1 MDDENKQP
9 EDAATDETDAFADD
23 APTEGTAGSDGGG
36 GDDAAGEQRTDG
48 LNDRLTALESVVSE
62 LSKTVAAMQA
72 DARDGL
78 MDGDDTTDATDDE
91 DEDGINLTLDD
102 LMG

>member
-1 MDDENKQP
+1 MDDDNKQP
-9 EDAATDETDAFADD
+9 EDDATEETDATTDD

-36 GDDAAGEQRTDG
+36 DSDASEEQRTDD

-62 LSKTVAAMQA
+62 LSATVAAMQE

-78 MDGDDTTDATDDE
+78 MDGDDADDATDGE
-91 DEDGINLTLDD
+91 DDDGINLTLDD

>member
-9 EDAATDETDAFADD
+9 EDDATDETDETTDTPD
-23 APTEGTAGSDGGG
+23 SEETSGGGG
-36 GDDAAGEQRTDG
+36 GDDAADEQRTDD

-78 MDGDDTTDATDDE
+78 MDGDDTTEATDDE

>member
-1 MDDENKQP
+1 MDDDNKQP
-9 EDAATDETDAFADD
+9 EDDATDETDATTDD

-36 GDDAAGEQRTDG
+36 GDASDEQRTDD

-62 LSKTVAAMQA
+62 LSKTVAAMQEG
-72 DARDGL
+72 ARDGL
-78 MDGDDTTDATDDE
+78 MDGDETHDAMDDE

>member
-9 EDAATDETDAFADD
+9 VDDATDETDAFADTPD
-23 APTEGTAGSDGGG
+23 SEETSGGG
-36 GDDAAGEQRTDG
+36 GDGDASDEQRTDDI
-48 LNDRLTALESVVSE
+48 NDRLTALESVVSE

-78 MDGDDTTDATDDE
+78 MDGDDTDDATDDE
-91 DEDGINLTLDD
+91 DEDGVNLTLED

>member
-9 EDAATDETDAFADD
+9 EDDATDETDAFANTPDSEE
-23 APTEGTAGSDGGG
+23 TSGGGG
-36 GDDAAGEQRTDG
+36 GDDAADEQRTDD

-62 LSKTVAAMQA
+62 LSKTVAAMQEG
-72 DARDGL
+72 ARDGL

>member
-9 EDAATDETDAFADD
+9 EDAATDETDATTDD
-23 APTEGTAGSDGGG
+23 APAEGTAGSDGGG
-36 GDDAAGEQRTDG
+36 GDDAADEQRTDDI
-48 LNDRLTALESVVSE
+48 NDRLTALESVVSE

-78 MDGDDTTDATDDE
+78 MDGDDADDATDDE